1 MNDSAGLYVG
11 GPVPS
16 GLIAASATPATVF
29 TLDPASFTALFAAV
43 CCQQELP
50 TSLPVTFCSD
60 APRETIP

>member
-1 MNDSAGLYVG
+1 MNDSASLYVG

-29 TLDPASFTALFAAV
+29 TLDAASFTALSAAA
-43 CCQQELP
+43 CRQQELP
-50 TSLPVTFCSD
+50 TSLPVAFCSD

>member
-1 MNDSAGLYVG
+1 MNYSAGLYVG

-43 CCQQELP
+43 CCHRSCRP
-50 TSLPVTFCSD
+50 PC
-60 APRETIP
+60 P